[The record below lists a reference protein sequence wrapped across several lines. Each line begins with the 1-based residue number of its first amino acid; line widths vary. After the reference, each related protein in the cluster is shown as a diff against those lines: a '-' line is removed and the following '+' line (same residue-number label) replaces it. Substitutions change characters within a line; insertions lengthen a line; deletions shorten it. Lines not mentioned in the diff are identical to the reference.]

1 MYIHIIARTFPHY
14 QLRAFTLLNMCI
26 HIIKY
31 VHSFYYT
38 HISVCHFVGVFIYAG
53 TINRSPTAA
62 DGLPFRCKRIS
73 ITLRTP
79 TKWGA
84 NTPPGVGADS
94 SRPYPN
100 IIKYLYSRHQIRVS
114 VSPHAHFHIT
124 TRTYPFAILW
134 VFSYTRA
141 R

>member
-1 MYIHIIARTFPHY
+1 
-14 QLRAFTLLNMCI
+14 MCI